1 MFLGRQKSKKWVL
14 CLAIAGWKGDTAA
27 IEPQQYSAKPT
38 LLKKHIRKTRA
49 GNWLICS
56 SLIRS
61 FAHLFILLK
70 SNERLWAI
78 CSDHSRKMS
87 DYERI
92 PQVEQMSNSLK
103 KCCLKNLKSYFLV
116 CFIKVF
122 FFKKWSI
129 CSFPRFLVSNVSK
142 SLRSLIKNE
151 LCERITQVGPSPKM
165 SDVSRSLRSL
175 TKNERMSELLF

>member
-1 MFLGRQKSKKWVL
+1 ML
-14 CLAIAGWKGDTAA
+14 
-27 IEPQQYSAKPT
+27 
-38 LLKKHIRKTRA
+38 
-49 GNWLICS
+49 
-56 SLIRS
+56 
-61 FAHLFILLK
+61 ILLK

-151 LCERITQVGPSPKM
+151 LCERITLVPHQKWAMWGDRSGRSPKWANERIAFFKEQIARLFIF
-165 SDVSRSLRSL
+165 SHKKGNSLRKSGDFVSYFYIL
-175 TKNERMSELLF
+175 ILIRSFQKFCQL